1 MDTQKAS
8 AMDTG
13 IQQDLPQTAVSDP
26 LAGDGSWIIWP
37 AENDFSL
44 MGPRDRGTSDV
55 MGPGGLPCPPSDF
68 SVMGPR
74 DRGTS
79 DVMGPGGLPCPPS
92 DFSVMGPHDRGT
104 SDVMAPGGLPWETAS
119 LPARRVKTPSR

>member
-1 MDTQKAS
+1 MDTQKAP

-37 AENDFSL
+37 AENDFSV
-44 MGPRDRGTSDV
+44 MGRDRGTFDV

-68 SVMGPR
+68 SVMGR

-79 DVMGPGGLPCPPS
+79 DVIGPGGLPCPPS
-92 DFSVMGPHDRGT
+92 DFSVMGRDRGT
-104 SDVMAPGGLPWETAS
+104 SDVMGPGSSPRETAS
-119 LPARRVKTPSR
+119 LPTRRVKTPSR

>member
-1 MDTQKAS
+1 MDTQKAP

-37 AENDFSL
+37 AENDFSVL
-44 MGPRDRGTSDV
+44 GPRDRGTSDV
-55 MGPGGLPCPPSDF
+55 MGPGGLPCPLSDF
-68 SVMGPR
+68 SVIGR

-79 DVMGPGGLPCPPS
+79 DVIGPDGLPCPPS
-92 DFSVMGPHDRGT
+92 DFSVLGRDRGT
-104 SDVMAPGGLPWETAS
+104 SDVIGTGGSPTKTAS
-119 LPARRVKTPSR
+119 LPTRRVKTPSR